1 MVQKLRSCKEA
12 DFWLEGP
19 ADDSEIAEPCLPKDA
34 GAGDWNPGLAAGV
47 TGAACFET
55 ACSFSASRRAFAAW
69 AGESHGCKYC
79 NVNCVHLY
87 PCYLQVTILINQIE
101 AWKHQGYH
109 HRIASSHWLSS
120 ALLRKSSHASAC
132 CMTKNVVVPWC
143 PYQQESWTTASQTW
157 YAPHNGSISWTLK
170 EQEHHVLGDVWGT
183 YHWNCWVKTV
193 SHPMEA
199 HLFRLQCKH
208 SKIRRIWDAMETTCT
223 CQWLLICRFHC
234 YNIQFL
240 R

>member
-120 ALLRKSSHASAC
+120 ASAKKELPRISVLHDQERCGSMVPLSTRILNHCKSN
-132 CMTKNVVVPWC
+132 MV
-143 PYQQESWTTASQTW
+143 
-157 YAPHNGSISWTLK
+157 
-170 EQEHHVLGDVWGT
+170 
-183 YHWNCWVKTV
+183 
-193 SHPMEA
+193 
-199 HLFRLQCKH
+199 
-208 SKIRRIWDAMETTCT
+208 CT
-223 CQWLLICRFHC
+223 S
-234 YNIQFL
+234 
-240 R
+240 